1 MCMCVVMRRQLQLW
15 VWASPPAQSIESVS
29 GYPSVWPLSV
39 AVGTKNDAEAAN
51 RRAPFDLL
59 LLLLK
64 CQLASYPTANCATT
78 PTAAS
83 APAPAATSTA

>member
-1 MCMCVVMRRQLQLW
+1 MCVCVVMRRQLQPW
-15 VWASPPAQSIESVS
+15 VWASPPTQSIESVS
-29 GYPSVWPLSV
+29 GYSSVWPLSV

-64 CQLASYPTANCATT
+64 RQLVSYPAANCATT
-78 PTAAS
+78 P
-83 APAPAATSTA
+83 APAATLTA